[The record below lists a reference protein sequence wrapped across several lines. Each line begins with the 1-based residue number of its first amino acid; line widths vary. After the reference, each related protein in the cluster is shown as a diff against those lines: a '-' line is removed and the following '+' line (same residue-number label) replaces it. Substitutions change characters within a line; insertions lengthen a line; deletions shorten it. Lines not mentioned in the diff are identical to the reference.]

1 MRLLRRR
8 QDDFATLA
16 ADPEQRQAALADL
29 TRRSR
34 MVGRVESGC
43 ASNSL
48 KTPSLACAFTLI
60 ELLVVIAIIA
70 ILAALLL
77 PVLSSARERAKEI
90 QCKNN
95 VRQLTLASWIYA
107 TDSGSHAA
115 YNHPTDTDGLW
126 MAMGYYG
133 NQKRLLLCPLTRDP
147 SVRPAY
153 WGAADRTWVWGGQ
166 HGNNTNVYYGSYGL
180 NGWLYDKPTWGGS
193 GHPELMMGKQSL
205 IQKPSQTP
213 VFLDA
218 IWVDLWP
225 LETDPPSKD
234 LYNGVYP
241 KPGMTRCTIAR
252 HGAGNPANAPR
263 AFDTTQ
269 RLPGAIVIGIADGH
283 VQTVKLENLWQYYWH
298 LNWEPPATRPH

>member
-1 MRLLRRR
+1 MKRQYSRAPARRPG
-8 QDDFATLA
+8 A
-16 ADPEQRQAALADL
+16 QRQ
-29 TRRSR
+29 
-34 MVGRVESGC
+34 GPG
-43 ASNSL
+43 
-48 KTPSLACAFTLI
+48 FTLI

-77 PVLSSARERAKEI
+77 PVLSSAGKRAKEI
-90 QCKNN
+90 QCKSN

-115 YNHPTDTDGLW
+115 YNPPTDTDGLW
-126 MAMGYYG
+126 MSMGYYG
-133 NQKRLLLCPLTRDP
+133 NQKRLMLCPMTSSP

-166 HGNNTNVYYGSYGL
+166 HGNNPNVYFGSYGL
-180 NGWLYDKPTWGGS
+180 NGWLYDKPAWGGS

-218 IWVDLWP
+218 LWVDLWP
-225 LETDPPSKD
+225 LESDPPSKD
-234 LYNGVYP
+234 LYNGIYP
-241 KPGMTRCTIAR
+241 KPGIARCTIAR
-252 HGAGNPANAPR
+252 HGAGNPARAPR
-263 AFDTTQ
+263 AFDTS
-269 RLPGAIVIGIADGH
+269 RPLPGAILMGLADGH

-298 LNWEPPATRPH
+298 LNWEPSATRPR

>member
-1 MRLLRRR
+1 MRLFRRR

-34 MVGRVESGC
+34 MVGRVKSGC

-48 KTPSLACAFTLI
+48 KTPRHACAFTLI
-60 ELLVVIAIIA
+60 ELLVVIAVIA

-115 YNHPTDTDGLW
+115 YNHPTDPDGLW

-225 LETDPPSKD
+225 METDPPSKD

-263 AFDTTQ
+263 AFDTSQ
-269 RLPGAIVIGIADGH
+269 RLPGAIVIGMADGH
-283 VQTVKLENLWQYYWH
+283 VQTVKLENL
-298 LNWEPPATRPH
+298 

>member
-1 MRLLRRR
+1 MRLFRRR

-16 ADPEQRQAALADL
+16 ADPEQRTAALAGL

-34 MVGRVESGC
+34 MVGRVKSGC

-48 KTPSLACAFTLI
+48 KTPSHGGAFTLI

-90 QCKNN
+90 QCKSN

-115 YNHPTDTDGLW
+115 YNAPTDPDGLW

-133 NQKRLLLCPLTRDP
+133 NQKRIMFCPLTRDP

-166 HGNNTNVYYGSYGL
+166 QGSNTNVYFGSYGL
-180 NGWLYDKPTWGGS
+180 NGWLYDRPAWGGS

-225 LETDPPSKD
+225 LETDSPAKD

-241 KPGMTRCTIAR
+241 KPGMGRCTIAR
-252 HGAGNPANAPR
+252 HGAGNPAHAPR
-263 AFDTTQ
+263 AFDTSQ
-269 RLPGAIVIGIADGH
+269 RLPGAMIMGLADGH